1 MAEPVVHRPIIDSDD
16 DTYFYPPEVNCF
28 SKMMLHG
35 IEPRHL
41 REAIFKAIQGSA
53 IKDCSGDDVVDDT
66 GAIRITMCADT
77 DNLQTAKVVDEWLGG
92 ESDFGTGY
100 FKSYSV
106 ESTLFPYGEVR
117 EVIDGMPVDFSSG
130 AERGI
135 ASCDYCQS
143 IGLPML
149 SGTPEARNLC
159 KDENG
164 LSPLKGAF
172 GITVYET
179 DAPRL
184 IIFVSV
190 ASPYSEQFN
199 LHCAMEAISIIE
211 NFFREF
217 ENTVRIETPF
227 VIEARK
233 A

>member
-16 DTYFYPPEVNCF
+16 TYFCPPEVNCF

-41 REAIFKAIQGSA
+41 REAIFKAIQGFA
-53 IKDCSGDDVVDDT
+53 IKDCSGDNVVDDT

-92 ESDFGTGY
+92 ESDFETGY

-117 EVIDGMPVDFSSG
+117 EVIDGVPVDFSSG

-149 SGTPEARNLC
+149 SGTPEARNFC

-190 ASPYSEQFN
+190 ASPYNEQFN
-199 LHCAMEAISIIE
+199 LDCAMAAISIIE

-227 VIEARK
+227 VIEALK

>member
-1 MAEPVVHRPIIDSDD
+1 MAKPV
-16 DTYFYPPEVNCF
+16 F

-35 IEPRHL
+35 IEPCHL
-41 REAIFKAIQGSA
+41 REAIFKAIQGFA
-53 IKDCSGDDVVDDT
+53 IKDCSGDDIIDNT

-92 ESDFGTGY
+92 ESDFETGY

-117 EVIDGMPVDFSSG
+117 EVIDGVLVDFSSG
-130 AERGI
+130 AEKKI
-135 ASCDYCQS
+135 ASCDYYQS

-149 SGTPEARNLC
+149 SGTPEARDLC

-179 DAPRL
+179 DIPRL

-190 ASPYSEQFN
+190 ASPYYEQFN
-199 LHCAMEAISIIE
+199 LDCAMAAIPIIE

-227 VIEARK
+227 VIEAPK